1 MFLYCLIEKQ
11 FGPFRLDVEFDAGD
25 EVVSVMGA
33 SGSGKSMTLKCIAG
47 IEKPDA
53 GRIVLNGRTLF
64 DSNEKINLPPQLRKT
79 GLLFQDP
86 ALFPNMTVLE
96 NIRLAAPRNAKITA
110 EKYLKS
116 FGLEDLRNR
125 YPDQLSG
132 GQKQRC
138 AIARML
144 ASEPQILMLDEPFNA
159 LDTHLRWQMEREIAR
174 TIDAFEGTVL
184 LVSHNRDEVYRLS
197 DRVTVLTGGK
207 SEELRTK
214 EDLFFRPV
222 SYADAL
228 LTGCKNIF
236 PASASDGEIEI
247 PGLGLIFDCP
257 DAPENVRYAGIRAK
271 RILPGFAAQP
281 AEDYL
286 FLDYRVLNVTESVF
300 SYILEILPEN
310 GTKSLY
316 WEIDKA
322 VYAGIKDRPA
332 SIAIPRKELMLLKS

>member
-1 MFLYCLIEKQ
+1 MSLYCRIVKQ
-11 FGPFRLDVEFDAGD
+11 FGPFRLDVEFDAGN

-47 IEKPDA
+47 IEKPDS

-64 DSNEKINLPPQLRKT
+64 DSAEKINLPPQVRKT
-79 GLLFQDP
+79 GLLFQES

-96 NIRLAAPRNAKITA
+96 NIRLAAPRNAAVTA
-110 EKYLKS
+110 ERYIES
-116 FGLEDLRNR
+116 YGLEGLGNR

-144 ASEPQILMLDEPFNA
+144 ASEPEILMFDEPFSA

-174 TIDAFEGTVL
+174 TIAGFNGTVL

-197 DRVTVLTGGK
+197 DRVTVLTDGR
-207 SEELRTK
+207 SEALRTK

-236 PASASDGEIEI
+236 PAFVREGEVEI
-247 PGLGLIFDCP
+247 PGLALTFACP
-257 DAPENVRYAGIRAK
+257 DAPENVRFAGIRAK
-271 RILPGFAAQP
+271 RILPGHAAEP
-281 AEDYL
+281 ACDHLYL
-286 FLDYRVLNVTESVF
+286 NFRILNVTESVF
-300 SYILEILPEN
+300 TYILEIMPEN
-310 GTKSLY
+310 GTSSLY

-322 VYAGIKDRPA
+322 VYGEIKDHPA
-332 SIAIPRKELMLLKS
+332 VIAIPRKELMLLV

>member
-1 MFLYCLIEKQ
+1 MSLYCRIEKH

-33 SGSGKSMTLKCIAG
+33 SGSGKSMTLRCIAG

-64 DSNEKINLPPQLRKT
+64 DSEKKINLPPQLRRT

-110 EKYLKS
+110 EQYLES
-116 FGLEDLRNR
+116 YGLDLLGNR

-144 ASEPQILMLDEPFNA
+144 ASEPEILMFDEPFSA

-174 TIDAFEGTVL
+174 TIAGFQGTVL
-184 LVSHNRDEVYRLS
+184 LVSHNRDEVFRLS
-197 DRVTVLTGGK
+197 DRVTVLTDGK

-214 EDLFFRPV
+214 QDLFFRPV

-236 PASASDGEIEI
+236 PASVREGEIEI
-247 PGLGLIFDCP
+247 PGLGLTLTCS

-271 RILPGFAAQP
+271 KMLPGYAAQP
-281 AEDYL
+281 AEEYF
-286 FLDYRVLNVTESVF
+286 FLDYRVLNITESIF
-300 SYILEILPEN
+300 TYIVEILPEN
-310 GTKSLY
+310 GTNSLY

-322 VYAGIKDRPA
+322 VYAGIKDHAA
-332 SIAIPRKELMLLKS
+332 SVAIPRKELMLLKS

>member
-1 MFLYCLIEKQ
+1 MSLYCGIEKN
-11 FGPFRLDVEFDAGD
+11 FGPFHLNVEFDAGD

-33 SGSGKSMTLKCIAG
+33 SGSGKSMTLRCIAG

-64 DSNEKINLPPQLRKT
+64 DSEKKIHLPPQLRKT
-79 GLLFQDP
+79 GFLFQDL

-96 NIRLAAPRNAKITA
+96 NIRLAAPRRAKISA
-110 EKYLKS
+110 EKYIES
-116 FGLEDLRNR
+116 FGLEGLGNR

-144 ASEPQILMLDEPFNA
+144 ASEPEILMFDEPFSA

-174 TIDAFEGTVL
+174 TIDAFDGTVL

-197 DRVTVLTGGK
+197 DRVTVLTGGTN
-207 SEELRTK
+207 EILQTK

-236 PASASDGEIEI
+236 PASNHEGEIEI
-247 PGLGLIFDCP
+247 PGLGLTFTCP
-257 DAPENVRYAGIRAK
+257 NPPENVRYAGIRAK
-271 RILPGFAAQP
+271 RILPAHTAQP
-281 AEDYL
+281 NGEYL
-286 FLDYRVLNVTESVF
+286 ILDCKVLHVTESVF
-300 SYILEILPEN
+300 TYILEIMPKN
-310 GTKSLY
+310 GTASIY

-322 VYAGIKDRPA
+322 AYAGIRDRSA
-332 SIAIPRKELMLLKS
+332 VIAIPRKELMLLM